1 MCKYNFGLTF
11 YTNLIIFFSVGHLS
25 YPKQGETP
33 LEGQDEEFGDDQ
45 SINHD
50 KKHNNPFVRYVY
62 IWRFLQINA
71 WSMSTYIGNSLLF
84 IKLNKPLF
92 SKNYSM

>member
-1 MCKYNFGLTF
+1 MK
-11 YTNLIIFFSVGHLS
+11 YTNLIIFSSVGHLS

-71 WSMSTYIGNSLLF
+71 LVYVNIYRELTTLHQA
-84 IKLNKPLF
+84 
-92 SKNYSM
+92 